1 MVNSSQVRKL
11 FKKFSSY
18 RVLIVGDVMIDSYM
32 FGKVERISPE
42 APIPIVTS
50 THKENRLGG
59 AANVALNIKS
69 LGATPLLCS
78 VIGKDEKAD
87 VLLKRMEVQ
96 GIPPEGLVQTKK
108 RKTTVKTRVIS
119 QHQHLLRVDEE
130 ENTPLSASL
139 EKRLLEVIYKTLSQS
154 IDAVIF
160 EDYDKGIITPSIIKH
175 TTELANEYNIPVL
188 VDPKKRNYH
197 QYKNIT
203 LFKPNFR
210 ELVEGSKI
218 DLDKSDHDKQF
229 ILAKK
234 LHKEKNFD
242 LILITLSEAGVFISD
257 GESYSTIPAEV
268 REITDVSG
276 AGDTLIAT
284 ASLCCAAGL
293 TPFDIASI
301 SNLAGGLVCEKS
313 GVVPVNRDDLMEEML
328 IRVEHDE

>member
-32 FGKVERISPE
+32 IGKVERISPE

-87 VLLKRMEVQ
+87 VLLERLEVQ
-96 GIPPEGLVQTKK
+96 GISPEGLVQTKK

-139 EKRLLEVIYKTLSQS
+139 EKRLLEVIYKALSQS

-210 ELVEGSKI
+210 ELVEGSKT

-234 LHKEKNFD
+234 LHKTKN
-242 LILITLSEAGVFISD
+242 I
-257 GESYSTIPAEV
+257 
-268 REITDVSG
+268 VSG

-328 IRVEHDE
+328 IRLGND

>member
-11 FKKFSSY
+11 FKNFSSY

-87 VLLKRMEVQ
+87 VLLKRLETQ
-96 GIPPEGLVQTKK
+96 GISPEGLIQTKK
-108 RKTTVKTRVIS
+108 RKTTVKTRIIS

-139 EKRLLEVIYKTLSQS
+139 EKRLLEIIYKTLSQS

-160 EDYDKGIITPSIIKH
+160 EDYDKGVITTAIIEH

-210 ELVEGSKI
+210 ELVESSKTNME
-218 DLDKSDHDKQF
+218 KSDHSKLF
-229 ILAKK
+229 TSAKK
-234 LHKEKNFD
+234 LHKEKNID
-242 LILITLSEAGVFISD
+242 LVLITLSEAGVFISD

-293 TPFDIASI
+293 KPFDIASI

-328 IRVEHDE
+328 MRLGND

>member
-11 FKKFSSY
+11 FDKFKSS
-18 RVLIVGDVMIDSYM
+18 RVLIIGDVMIDSYM

-78 VIGKDEKAD
+78 VIGKDEKSG
-87 VLLKRMEVQ
+87 VLMERLNAQ
-96 GIPPEGLVQTKK
+96 GISPEGLVQTKK
-108 RKTTVKTRVIS
+108 RKTTVKTRIIS

-130 ENTPLSASL
+130 DDTPLSASL
-139 EKRLLEVIYKTLSQS
+139 EKRLLELIYKTLSQS

-160 EDYDKGIITPSIIKH
+160 EDYDKGVITPAIIEH

-197 QYKNIT
+197 KYKNIT

-210 ELVEGSKI
+210 EVVEGSKSE
-218 DLDKSDHDKQF
+218 LVKSDHKKLF
-229 ILAKK
+229 TLAKK
-234 LHKEKNFD
+234 LHKTRNID
-242 LILITLSEAGVFISD
+242 LVFITLSEAGVFISD

-328 IRVEHDE
+328 IRLGNDE

>member
-1 MVNSSQVRKL
+1 MVNSSEVKKL
-11 FKKFSSY
+11 FRNFSSS
-18 RVLIVGDVMIDSYM
+18 RVLIIGDVMIDSYI

-50 THKENRLGG
+50 NEKENRLGG

-78 VIGKDEKAD
+78 VVGKDNNAGILEQRLEK
-87 VLLKRMEVQ
+87 Q
-96 GIPPEGLVQTKK
+96 GISNEGLVHTKK
-108 RKTTVKTRVIS
+108 RETTRKTRVIS
-119 QHQHLLRVDEE
+119 QYQHLLRVDEE
-130 ENTPLSASL
+130 DDTPLSATL
-139 EKRLLEVIYKTLSQS
+139 EKRLIEVIYKKLSRDV
-154 IDAVIF
+154 DAVIF
-160 EDYDKGIITPSIIKH
+160 EDYDKGVITPAIIDH
-175 TTELANEYNIPVL
+175 TVELANKYKIPVL

-197 QYKNIT
+197 YYKNVT

-210 ELVEGSKI
+210 ELVEGSKT
-218 DLDKSDHDKQF
+218 DPDKSDTARLF
-229 ILAKK
+229 VLAKK
-234 LHKEKNFD
+234 LHSKQKID
-242 LILITLSEAGVFISD
+242 LVLITLSEAGVFISD
-257 GESYSTIPAEV
+257 GESYSSIPAEV

-293 TPFDIASI
+293 SPFDIASI

-328 IRVEHDE
+328 IRVGND

>member
-1 MVNSSQVRKL
+1 MVNSTQVRKL
-11 FKKFSSY
+11 FKKFSSC
-18 RVLIVGDVMIDSYM
+18 RVLIIGDVMIDSYM

-50 THKENRLGG
+50 SHKKNRLGG

-78 VIGKDEKAD
+78 VIGKDDNANM
-87 VLLKRMEVQ
+87 LLERLEAQ
-96 GIPPEGLVQTKK
+96 GISPEGLIQTKK

-130 ENTPLSASL
+130 EDTPLSASL
-139 EKRLLEVIYKTLSQS
+139 EKRLLEVIYKILSQS

-160 EDYDKGIITPSIIKH
+160 EDYDKGVITPAIIEK
-175 TTELANEYNIPVL
+175 TIELANEYNIPVL

-197 QYKNIT
+197 QYKNIK

-210 ELVEGSKI
+210 ELIEGSKT
-218 DLDKSDHDKQF
+218 DLEKSDHGRLF
-229 ILAKK
+229 TLAKK
-234 LHKEKNFD
+234 LHREKNIELVF
-242 LILITLSEAGVFISD
+242 ITLSEAGVFISD
-257 GESYSTIPAEV
+257 GESYSTIPAEI

-328 IRVEHDE
+328 IKLGKD

>member
-1 MVNSSQVRKL
+1 M
-11 FKKFSSY
+11 
-18 RVLIVGDVMIDSYM
+18 LIVGDVMIDSYV

-78 VIGKDEKAD
+78 VIGKDEKAN
-87 VLLKRMEVQ
+87 VLLKRLETQ
-96 GIPPEGLVQTKK
+96 GISPECLIQTKK
-108 RKTTVKTRVIS
+108 RKTTVKTRIIS

-160 EDYDKGIITPSIIKH
+160 EDYDKGVITPAIIEH
-175 TTELANEYNIPVL
+175 TIELANEYNIPVL

-210 ELVEGSKI
+210 ELVEGSKT
-218 DLDKSDHDKQF
+218 DLNKSDFDKQF

-234 LHKEKNFD
+234 LHKERNID
-242 LILITLSEAGVFISD
+242 LVLITLSEAGVFISD
-257 GESYSTIPAEV
+257 GESYSTIPAKV

-328 IRVEHDE
+328 MRLGND

>member
-11 FKKFSSY
+11 FDKFTSS
-18 RVLIVGDVMIDSYM
+18 RVLIIGDVMIDSYM

-78 VIGKDEKAD
+78 VIGKDEKSD
-87 VLLKRMEVQ
+87 VLMERLNVQ
-96 GIPPEGLVQTKK
+96 GISPEGLVQTTK
-108 RKTTVKTRVIS
+108 RKTTVKTRIIS

-130 ENTPLSASL
+130 DDTLLSASL
-139 EKRLLEVIYKTLSQS
+139 EKRLLELIYKTLSQS

-160 EDYDKGIITPSIIKH
+160 EDYDKGVITPAIIEH
-175 TTELANEYNIPVL
+175 TTELANEYNIPVV

-210 ELVEGSKI
+210 ELVEGSKT
-218 DLDKSDHDKQF
+218 DVVKSDHKKLF
-229 ILAKK
+229 TLAKK
-234 LHKEKNFD
+234 LHKTRNID
-242 LILITLSEAGVFISD
+242 LLLITLSEAGVFISD

-328 IRVEHDE
+328 IRLGNDE